1 MIFRTEIPIKKEL
14 NQIGYDSKIMLFG
27 SCFTKNIGDKLEY
40 FKFQSNTNPFGIL
53 FHPLAIEHLIA
64 NSINKKEYTEQD
76 VFFLNERWHTYDA
89 HSDLSDV
96 SKEKLLS
103 NLNSTIEFTHKSM
116 QQATHVI
123 ITLGTAWVYRLIEKD
138 RIVANCHKVPQKKF
152 LKELLTPVEISES
165 LAAIVSLIRE
175 CNKRVEIIFTVS
187 PVRHLKDG
195 FTENSLSKA
204 NLISGIHQIVEP
216 RNRIHYFPSYE
227 IMTDD
232 LRDYRFYK
240 KDMLHP
246 NETAIDYIWEN
257 FKKAWIDEKEFQLM
271 QEIDSIQNG
280 LAHRPFHPNS
290 NKHRQFLLK
299 LKKKI
304 VAVNQKL
311 PHLNFESSFSA
322 YGGFGGREDLA

>member
-1 MIFRTEIPIKKEL
+1 MNFRT
-14 NQIGYDSKIMLFG
+14 QIRLKRNLKQIDYNSKIILFG

-64 NSINKKEYTEQD
+64 NSINKREYTDQD
-76 VFFLNERWHTYDA
+76 VFFLNERWHTFDA

-103 NLNSTIEFTHKSM
+103 NLNSTIEFTHNSM

-123 ITLGTAWVYRLIEKD
+123 ITFGTAWVYRLIEKD
-138 RIVANCHKVPQKKF
+138 QVVANCHKVPQKKF
-152 LKELLTPVEISES
+152 LKELLSPDEISES
-165 LAAIVSLIRE
+165 LDATVSLIRDY
-175 CNKRVEIIFTVS
+175 NKKVEIIFTVS

-195 FTENSLSKA
+195 FVENSLSKA

-216 RNRIHYFPSYE
+216 MKQIHYFPSYE
-227 IMTDD
+227 IMMDD

-246 NETAIDYIWEN
+246 NETAIDYIWEKFN
-257 FKKAWIDEKEFQLM
+257 ETWINEKAFSSML
-271 QEIDSIQNG
+271 EIDSIQKG
-280 LAHRPFHPNS
+280 LAHKPFNPTS
-290 NKHRQFLLK
+290 EKYRKFLSDLNNNMEQ
-299 LKKKI
+299 LT
-304 VAVNQKL
+304 QKL
-311 PHLNFESSFSA
+311 PHISFKQKK
-322 YGGFGGREDLA
+322 G

>member
-1 MIFRTEIPIKKEL
+1 MIFRTQIPIKK
-14 NQIGYDSKIMLFG
+14 QQFPIDYHSKIILLG
-27 SCFTKNIGDKLEY
+27 SCFTQNIGDRLEY
-40 FKFQSNTNPFGIL
+40 FKFQNTINPFGIL
-53 FHPLAIEHLIA
+53 FHPKAIELLI
-64 NSINKKEYTEQD
+64 INAINQKYYTKEEL
-76 VFFLNERWHTYDA
+76 FIHNEMWHCFDA
-89 HSDLSDV
+89 HSELSD
-96 SKEKLLS
+96 SSEEKLLS
-103 NLNSTIEFTHKSM
+103 NLNDKIEFTAKSL
-116 QQATHVI
+116 QKATHII
-123 ITLGTAWVYRLIEKD
+123 ITFGTAWVYRLIESD

-152 LKELLTPVEISES
+152 LKELLSPDEIADS
-165 LAAIVSLIRE
+165 LASIVSLIKDH
-175 CNKRVEIIFTVS
+175 NMKVEIIFTVS

-290 NKHRQFLLK
+290 NKHRQFRLK

-304 VAVNQKL
+304 EAINQKL

-322 YGGFGGREDLA
+322 HGGFGG